1 MLDLFLKIFWKNPI
15 FLALLDMAKSKN
27 LRNHFLITTP
37 QSNESLF
44 NKGIIYICEHNKD
57 GAMGVMINK
66 PIPDIEKVLSK
77 FDLKNISPKPSVY
90 LGGPVDLNKGFVI
103 HQNDYETNGTIE
115 VSKKISLTS
124 NLKIIS
130 DILDGNGPD
139 NFRFVLGYSGWG
151 PGQLENELKRGDWMI
166 LPADQKLIFN
176 TPDNIM
182 WKTAYMKLGINVGDF
197 GGQSGIS

>member
-1 MLDLFLKIFWKNPI
+1 MIF
-15 FLALLDMAKSKN
+15 FHHYLDMTKSKN
-27 LRNHFLITTP
+27 LKNHFLVTTP
-37 QSNESLF
+37 QSSESVF
-44 NKGIIYICEHNKD
+44 DKGIIYVCEHNKD
-57 GAMGVMINK
+57 GAMGIMINK

-103 HQNDYETNGTIE
+103 HENDYETRGTIE
-115 VSKKISLTS
+115 VSKEISLTS

-130 DILDGNGPD
+130 DILDGKGPN

-151 PGQLENELKRGDWMI
+151 PGQLEDELKHGDWMI
-166 LPADQKLIFN
+166 LPADQKLIFD

-182 WKTAYMKLGINVGDF
+182 WRTAYMKLGINVGDF